1 MEWGVH
7 EANLVILDD
16 FEEGWFSIEKVLKV
30 LFLVVILESDFNS
43 TVIFEKFY
51 LVTSALWTLLYLLEQ
66 MLTV

>member
-1 MEWGVH
+1 MERGVH
-7 EANLVILDD
+7 EANLVILYD
-16 FEEGWFSIEKVLKV
+16 FEEWWFSIQKILKV

-51 LVTSALWTLLYLLEQ
+51 LVASALWTLLYLLKQ

>member
-1 MEWGVH
+1 MEWGIH
-7 EANLVILDD
+7 ETYLVFLDD
-16 FEEGWFSIEKVLKV
+16 FKEWLFSIQKILKV

-51 LVTSALWTLLYLLEQ
+51 FVASTLWVLLYLLEQ

>member
-1 MEWGVH
+1 MEWSVH
-7 EANLVILDD
+7 EANLVLLDD
-16 FEEGWFSIEKVLKV
+16 FEEGWFSIKKVLKV

-51 LVTSALWTLLYLLEQ
+51 LVASALWTLLYLLEQ